1 MKYKKRWVINYSRQ
15 LGSIRHINIPQKAAL
30 LILCMIM
37 IQETSNPTYLDDIA
51 MPSPAF
57 IPYFFLPS

>member
-37 IQETSNPTYLDDIA
+37 IQETSNSK
-51 MPSPAF
+51 SPKPNPFKAH
-57 IPYFFLPS
+57 